1 MGMHLGKQMM
11 GHGHGHKPCCTLGH
25 GHMPMPAHM
34 RFFPFILIIP
44 ITMAVSAVIGLL
56 LTCRLV
62 KAMETMAMTK
72 ALDDMEDHLS
82 DGERA
87 DLELR
92 IRENLFR

>member
-1 MGMHLGKQMM
+1 
-11 GHGHGHKPCCTLGH
+11 
-25 GHMPMPAHM
+25 
-34 RFFPFILIIP
+34 
-44 ITMAVSAVIGLL
+44 
-56 LTCRLV
+56 
-62 KAMETMAMTK
+62 MTK